1 LLKEETGRLARRP
14 ASESRSEQQS
24 QHRHGLDSEAASP
37 SPAQSA
43 NFPTAADAR
52 PAPPDLRPY
61 QQQDLD
67 EIRVAFSS
75 GARAVLYVAPTSSG
89 KTVLFTSLVDGAM
102 RKGKRCIITA
112 HRIEIVEQV
121 STALAGLGVPHGVI
135 APGFPETPEPV
146 QVASIASLVR
156 RIDRHDHYDLI
167 VVDESHHAIAG
178 TWRRVIEAMPGA
190 KVLGVTATPE
200 RLDGRGLGD
209 VFGTMV
215 MGPTVAELIEGGY
228 LSRFTCFAP
237 TTPDLCGISTRA
249 GDYAVDELA
258 GIMARPVVVG
268 SAVSSYE
275 KLCLGKRAIVYG
287 VDRRHSMM
295 LAKRFTE
302 RSHKAAHLD
311 GDTPKEERRALIKAL
326 ETGELEIITNCGII
340 SEGLDVPAV
349 EAVLLARPT
358 QSLALFLQQVGR
370 ALRPAP
376 GKDRALILDC
386 AGNLYRHGMPD
397 ADRQWSLGGKPRRQR
412 EPGEMPRLR
421 RCEHC
426 EAINPPKA
434 PTCSACGADLR
445 PTAQEQREIEAE
457 LRRVEHLRRIEAL
470 RSMSYGKAL
479 QWAGSDETKLH
490 QVAAAR
496 GYRRGW
502 VFYRLQELRGG
513 Q

>member
-1 LLKEETGRLARRP
+1 MVSGKTPKLHLT
-14 ASESRSEQQS
+14 ASVPPDKTF
-24 QHRHGLDSEAASP
+24 H
-37 SPAQSA
+37 SPAEL
-43 NFPTAADAR
+43 R
-52 PAPPDLRPY
+52 PAPPQELAALRQLRPY
-61 QQQDLD
+61 QQRDLD
-67 EIRVAFSS
+67 EIRAAFLS
-75 GARAVLYVAPTSSG
+75 GARAVLYVAPTGSG
-89 KTVLFTSLVDGAM
+89 KTVLFTSLVDGTL
-102 RKGKRCIITA
+102 RNGKRCIIIA

-135 APGFPETPEPV
+135 APGFPDTPEPV
-146 QVASIASLVR
+146 QVASIATLVR

-167 VVDESHHAIAG
+167 VVDESHHAVAG
-178 TWRRVIEAMPGA
+178 TWRRVIDAMPRA

-209 VFGTMV
+209 VFGEMV
-215 MGPTVAELIEGGY
+215 IGPTTAELIEAGY

-249 GDYAVDELA
+249 GDFAVDELA
-258 GIMARPVVVG
+258 GVMARPVVIG
-268 SAVSSYE
+268 SAVESYE
-275 KLCLGKRAIVYG
+275 KLCPGRRAIVYG

-295 LAKRFTE
+295 LAQRFIE
-302 RSHKAAHLD
+302 RGHKAAHLD
-311 GDTPKEERRALIKAL
+311 GDTPKDERRALIKAL
-326 ETGELEIITNCGII
+326 MTGEIHVITNCGLI

-358 QSLALFLQQVGR
+358 QSLALYLQQVGR
-370 ALRPAP
+370 ALRPSP
-376 GKDRALILDC
+376 GKARALILDC

-397 ADRQWSLGGKPRRQR
+397 SDRQWSLDGKPRRQR
-412 EPGEMPRLR
+412 EPGDMPRLR
-421 RCEHC
+421 HCEHC

-434 PTCSACGADLR
+434 KTCMACGADLE
-445 PTAQEQREIEAE
+445 PTPHEQREIEAE

-470 RSMSYGKAL
+470 RGMSYGKAL
-479 QWAGSDETKLH
+479 QWAGRDESKLH

-502 VFYRLQELRGG
+502 IWHRLQESKGGG